1 MYVAAPWDGEEVSLA
16 DDQLRHLTR
25 VMRLRDGDAVSYT
38 NGEGLVGA
46 GTLRANGLVRGDEKA
61 VARPSPVSIAVA
73 PLRATDRMRFIVEKL
88 QELGVERLSWLSTD
102 NGQSRPPTEAK
113 TRAWAISALEQ
124 SRGAWLIDISGPAA
138 LDEIGRPQL
147 MDGGGEA
154 TLDRHATICIGPEG
168 DLPRPCFAPK
178 RPRWLPP
185 AERSLAD
192 RCGIAS
198 ELLITL
204 RVPSCYLGGRCGKGD
219 VCYGETSR
227 RVFSFRAEQ
236 GLIPFCAARSQKRST
251 EVR

>member
-1 MYVAAPWDGEEVSLA
+1 MGGHIPHVYVAAPWNGEEVSLT

-61 VARPSPVSIAVA
+61 VARPSPVSMAVA
-73 PLRATDRMRFIVEKL
+73 PLKATDRMRFIVEKL

-124 SRGAWLIDISGPAA
+124 SRGAWLIDISGPVA
-138 LDEIGRPQL
+138 LDEIVRPQL

-154 TLDRHATICIGPEG
+154 TLDQHATICIGPEG
-168 DLPRPCFAPK
+168 G
-178 RPRWLPP
+178 W
-185 AERSLAD
+185 S
-192 RCGIAS
+192 AS
-198 ELLITL
+198 ESRALSATVGLAQTVL
-204 RVPSCYLGGRCGKGD
+204 RTETAAVVAAGRAIIG
-219 VCYGETSR
+219 
-227 RVFSFRAEQ
+227 
-236 GLIPFCAARSQKRST
+236 
-251 EVR
+251 